1 MATIGLRDLYRAP
14 ITIGTSGAEEYG
26 TPVRMAK
33 AISAELSV
41 EVAEAILYADDGADE
56 VVKEFVSGEITLN
69 VNDLLPADLA
79 ALLGQ
84 KQDTDKVVYGSDSD
98 EAPYTAIGFRA
109 KKAGGTY
116 KYIWLYKV
124 KFAIPDENYT
134 TKGDSIEFTTPE
146 IVGQFIKRSDGLWKA
161 EHVAE
166 PTNSVAAAW
175 FTSVRE
181 PNNAGGY
188 SNIERRNGG
197 KSEKGFPPYSAM
209 SAIKDGRFP
218 IMLDKERHL
227 LFSLNAIDEM
237 QDKFGGFD
245 RLDTVLSGKDSIKNL
260 RWLLTVLLNE
270 GAADDEEPLTEKQ
283 VGKLIHTGN
292 FADVKAAIFKSFSM
306 GNNGT
311 PEPPERDEEEEDDE
325 EDIEKNAT
333 AGKE

>member
-14 ITIGTSGAEEYG
+14 ITIGTDGAEDYG

-166 PTNSVAAAW
+166 PTNSVATAW

-181 PNNAGGY
+181 PNNAG
-188 SNIERRNGG
+188 S
-197 KSEKGFPPYSAM
+197 
-209 SAIKDGRFP
+209 
-218 IMLDKERHL
+218 
-227 LFSLNAIDEM
+227 
-237 QDKFGGFD
+237 
-245 RLDTVLSGKDSIKNL
+245 
-260 RWLLTVLLNE
+260 
-270 GAADDEEPLTEKQ
+270 
-283 VGKLIHTGN
+283 
-292 FADVKAAIFKSFSM
+292 
-306 GNNGT
+306 
-311 PEPPERDEEEEDDE
+311 
-325 EDIEKNAT
+325 
-333 AGKE
+333 